1 MSDGKLDMS
10 KIDENIRNAQARQS
24 LQDGTSDSE
33 GKHGR
38 KKLSDEEKAARDAQR
53 EAEKAAKKAE
63 REAARAAKKA
73 EREANKQPAHLK
85 KVEKALDRLPELSEG
100 TQDLFSRITVGFS
113 ISEVEAL
120 AAHLEGFVRLER
132 TKSALSRDLRV
143 GQTVRIV
150 GGDPRFVGKTGTVER
165 SQRIRCYVTVPGV
178 TKSVYLFT
186 SDVVAVEGGNEVEA
200 EQDSTAQTA

>member
-10 KIDENIRNAQARQS
+10 KIDENIRNAQAKQA
-24 LQDGTSDSE
+24 LQDGDTSAE
-33 GKHGR
+33 GKRGR

-53 EAEKAAKKAE
+53 ETERAAKKAE
-63 REAARAAKKA
+63 RDAARAAKKA

-85 KVEKALDRLPELSEG
+85 KVEKAPDRLPELSEG
-100 TQDLFSRITVGFS
+100 TQNLFNRITEGSS
-113 ISEVEAL
+113 IAEVEAL
-120 AAHLEGFVRLER
+120 AAHLDGFVRLER
-132 TKSALSRDLRV
+132 TKSALSRDLKV
-143 GQTVRIV
+143 GQAVRIV

-178 TKSVYLFT
+178 SKSVYLFT
-186 SDVVAVEGGNEVEA
+186 SDVEPVEGGSEVEA